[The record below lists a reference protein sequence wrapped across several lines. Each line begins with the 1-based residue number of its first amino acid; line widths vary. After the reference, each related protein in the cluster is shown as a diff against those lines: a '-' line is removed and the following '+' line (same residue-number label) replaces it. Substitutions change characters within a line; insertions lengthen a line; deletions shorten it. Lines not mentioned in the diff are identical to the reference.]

1 MCTQTDTEMQKC
13 DTMRRAAYSRDIR
26 PEMECVQEKDC
37 ILAVKDGKADMV
49 AVHANNYK
57 EARDVKLKPVVYE
70 AYNETDVYVAVVEPS
85 LTKENLQT
93 MPM

>member
-1 MCTQTDTEMQKC
+1 MCVQTEAEMKKC

-26 PEMECVQEKDC
+26 PEIECVQEKDC
-37 ILAVKDGKADMV
+37 IVAVKEDKADMV

-57 EARDVKLKPVVYE
+57 EAREDKLKPIVYE
-70 AYNETDVYVAVVEPS
+70 GYGPNNVYVAVVDPT
-85 LTKENLQT
+85 LTKDNIQN